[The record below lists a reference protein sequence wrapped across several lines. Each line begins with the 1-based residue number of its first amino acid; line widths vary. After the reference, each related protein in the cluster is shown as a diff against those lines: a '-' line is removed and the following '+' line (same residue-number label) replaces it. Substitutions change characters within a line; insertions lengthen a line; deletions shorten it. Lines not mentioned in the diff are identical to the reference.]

1 MGKTLSRIKGKA
13 EGDYPLKEEESKQGI
28 AQEGNERGQPQ
39 LDAAHYCQLGQ
50 QCIKEGKFSKAIAI
64 LKEAVALDSR
74 YAEAYLGLGHC
85 YEKLKKYEKAVSYY
99 ERALETFRNN
109 LEIASG
115 KGPGSRKKRDVKRKG
130 ISLCMIMRD
139 EGEEVKGFFNLVAP
153 WVDEVIVVDTDSS
166 GEGVKVAKDFG
177 AKVFY
182 HTWEEDFSEA
192 RNVSLE
198 HASCEWILVLDT
210 DEYINKDGFSY
221 LRSLISSKDFEGF
234 RSIQRNYM
242 DNPSLSG
249 WVPCTDKVKQAWNC
263 CGWVPSYPVKLFRN
277 HEQILFEGII
287 VESVDRSIYRRRG
300 KIGKANL
307 LIHHLGHFLNSG
319 KRVAREKNLLEL
331 GKKQLAL
338 TPGDPNVYY
347 DLALRYAQLNEL
359 DQAVASFRKLI
370 HLVPDSY
377 SVYNDLGNIFFEKEE
392 YQTAKDLYLQ
402 SLSIEP
408 RFFQANYNL
417 ANLHLL
423 AGELDKSWDAY
434 QRAMEVYPECAQIHN
449 NLGIIYEKRGE
460 DEEAKRRCEHA
471 ISLNPFLPQ
480 AYNNLGVL
488 CSKKADGVK
497 AEESFLRAIGLDC
510 ENAEAYHNLGNLYL
524 NRGEKDKAEKMFEEA
539 HKYNQGRLAT
549 A

>member
-1 MGKTLSRIKGKA
+1 
-13 EGDYPLKEEESKQGI
+13 
-28 AQEGNERGQPQ
+28 
-39 LDAAHYCQLGQ
+39 
-50 QCIKEGKFSKAIAI
+50 
-64 LKEAVALDSR
+64 
-74 YAEAYLGLGHC
+74 
-85 YEKLKKYEKAVSYY
+85 
-99 ERALETFRNN
+99 
-109 LEIASG
+109 
-115 KGPGSRKKRDVKRKG
+115 
-130 ISLCMIMRD
+130 MIMRD